1 MCGHQRAQMFV
12 EASLKQRFSE
22 LQRAREQELQRER
35 ASESKPEL
43 ETEPKQAPAQELI
56 AGRES
61 QL

>member
-1 MCGHQRAQMFV
+1 MFV